1 MAPSPNSPYPHKPPP
16 ARRRSPLI
24 LALATSAMPPPV
36 RDRRGRR
43 RSPPKLVFGFSPE
56 GRQREEAFYR
66 SLHGNAE
73 MKDLLESRVCNPF
86 KISREQNRV
95 ARCLVNYG
103 RHGTIAELVTND
115 CILSIFFCIEKSV
128 LRCIFFCCSV
138 SCLDQSYLARGS
150 LVSDHTRTTSSLH
163 PMACFLFFCALFYF
177 CFIFYFILLIF

>member
-1 MAPSPNSPYPHKPPP
+1 MSKTPTRQYFLQQRTVYH
-16 ARRRSPLI
+16 
-24 LALATSAMPPPV
+24 
-36 RDRRGRR
+36 
-43 RSPPKLVFGFSPE
+43 LVI
-56 GRQREEAFYR
+56 
-66 SLHGNAE
+66 AE
-73 MKDLLESRVCNPF
+73 MKDLLESRVFNPF

-177 CFIFYFILLIF
+177 CFIFYFTLLIF

>member
-1 MAPSPNSPYPHKPPP
+1 MFV
-16 ARRRSPLI
+16 LWI
-24 LALATSAMPPPV
+24 LLGESVDEQNINFGQYFLQQRTV
-36 RDRRGRR
+36 YH
-43 RSPPKLVFGFSPE
+43 LVI
-56 GRQREEAFYR
+56 
-66 SLHGNAE
+66 AE
-73 MKDLLESRVCNPF
+73 MKDLLESRVFNPF